1 MVYPNFNGV
10 VAQAEHYYSKNPVI
24 NGIDVYKNAVNLGN
38 SGATE
43 TIDFAKGICQR
54 ITLDQSCTFT
64 FLDPPGTNSQVKI
77 LLFVV
82 QGGVGSFTITWPGAT
97 RFGGG
102 IPPVLS
108 TIAGREDLIE
118 LLYANGGWWV
128 TASIDLR

>member
-1 MVYPNFNGV
+1 MTYPNFNGV
-10 VAQAEHYYSKNPVI
+10 AAQVAQYYSKNPVI
-24 NGIDVYKNAVNLGN
+24 NGIDVYKNAVVLGN

-43 TIDFAKGICQR
+43 TIDFAKGLVQR
-54 ITLDQSCTFT
+54 LTLSANCTLT
-64 FLDPPGTNSQVKI
+64 FLDPPGTGSQVKI

-82 QGGVGSFTITWPGAT
+82 QGGIGSFTITWPDGT

-118 LLYANGGWWV
+118 LLYADGGWWV

>member
-1 MVYPNFNGV
+1 MTYPHFAGV
-10 VAQAEHYYSKNPVI
+10 VGQAEHYHSIDPVI
-24 NGIDVYKNAVNLGN
+24 DGIDVYKNAVVLGN
-38 SGATE
+38 SGAAQ

-54 ITLDQSCTFT
+54 LTMTASCTFT
-64 FLDPPGTNSQVKI
+64 FLDPPGANSQVKI

-82 QGGVGSFTITWPGAT
+82 QGGAGSYTITWPAGT

-108 TIAGREDLIE
+108 TIVGREDLIE
-118 LLYANGGWWV
+118 LYYADGGWWV